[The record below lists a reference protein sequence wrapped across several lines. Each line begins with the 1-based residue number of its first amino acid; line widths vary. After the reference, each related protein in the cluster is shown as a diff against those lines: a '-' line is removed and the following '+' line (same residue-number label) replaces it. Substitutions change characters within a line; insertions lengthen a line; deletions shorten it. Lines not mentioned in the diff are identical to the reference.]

1 MAINTLQICRNEKK
15 ALQHICKLKEYITE
29 QFIYVYANSLQ
40 NVILKLQAM
49 KRNRDT
55 EENKGSLS

>member
-1 MAINTLQICRNEKK
+1 MWTYV
-15 ALQHICKLKEYITE
+15 ALTGM
-29 QFIYVYANSLQ
+29 SLQ

>member
-1 MAINTLQICRNEKK
+1 MYMWTYV
-15 ALQHICKLKEYITE
+15 ALTGI
-29 QFIYVYANSLQ
+29 SLQ

>member
-1 MAINTLQICRNEKK
+1 MWRYV
-15 ALQHICKLKEYITE
+15 ALTGM
-29 QFIYVYANSLQ
+29 SLQ

-49 KRNRDT
+49 KRNHNT